1 MDKITF
7 PEPDEV
13 LKEKPSLKKYLKYLL
28 FFGPGA
34 VIASVTIGQ
43 GQLILGPQI
52 GAWAGPRLL
61 WLITINIASYIIA
74 YISCRY
80 TLITGLNVMDV
91 FSTKLKGLIN
101 LIFIAII
108 VIFVPIFAG
117 TIITSLGQVLSW
129 SFGFGDYLIW
139 GIIFGVF
146 AAVLAVVGRY
156 RLLEYTQLF
165 FVIVLAV
172 GAIIS
177 VALIPN
183 LNLSEII
190 PHFFTIGDFPKYP
203 EWVLE
208 MGENTK
214 PIPLLILGYVGT
226 LTITIITLISYASWV
241 KVKGWGIF
249 KGKDDPEKLSRRLF
263 SIFVKSG
270 KVNYLPKDRKEIKKA
285 KLLTTPILVDLALAF
300 IFVSIASTA
309 YMLAG
314 AYLLGPRHEIPTD
327 IDLIKK
333 QAIIFSNIAPWLKPL
348 YQISVFFAFF
358 GTIYGGFEAA
368 SRMLYETSKNL
379 FGFVAKLEYRK
390 FLQYFLIYVIALG
403 VPLAILMRFGLSV
416 IVMLSITLLFIGVI
430 GVIIY
435 GIGTLYINYVT
446 LPKEY
451 RPGPVLFSLGII
463 SIILLIVPFFSF
475 IA

>member
-1 MDKITF
+1 MEKVTF

-13 LKEKPSLKKYLKYLL
+13 LKEKPSLRKYLRYLL

-34 VIASVTIGQ
+34 VIASITIGQ

-61 WLITINIASYIIA
+61 WLITINVGSYIIA

-80 TLITGLNVMDV
+80 TLITGLNMMDV
-91 FSTKLKGLIN
+91 FSTKLKGIIN
-101 LIFIAII
+101 LIFIAIMF
-108 VIFVPIFAG
+108 IFVPIFAG
-117 TIITSLGQVLSW
+117 TIITSLGQTLSW

-139 GIIFGVF
+139 GIIFGLL
-146 AAVLAVVGRY
+146 AAILAVIGRY
-156 RLLEYTQLF
+156 RLLEYTQLV
-165 FVIVLAV
+165 FVIILAV
-172 GAIIS
+172 GAVIS

-183 LNLSEII
+183 LNLSYVI
-190 PHFFTIGDFPKYP
+190 PHFFTVGDFPEYP
-203 EWVLE
+203 SWVLE
-208 MGENTK
+208 MGETK
-214 PIPLLILGYVGT
+214 PIPLLVLGYLGT
-226 LTITIITLISYASWV
+226 LTVTIITLISYASWT

-249 KGKDDPEKLSRRLF
+249 KGQKDPEKFSRELF
-263 SIFVKSG
+263 SVFRKKK
-270 KVNYLPKDRKEIKKA
+270 KVDYLPTGKDDVEKA
-285 KLLTTPILVDLALAF
+285 KLLTRPILVDLSLAF
-300 IFVSIASTA
+300 IFVSIASAA

-314 AYLLGPRHEIPTD
+314 TYLLGPKHELPTD

-348 YQISVFFAFF
+348 YQISVFFALF

-368 SRMLYETSKNL
+368 SRMLYETSKDL
-379 FGFVAKLEYRK
+379 FQIISKLDYRE
-390 FLQYFLIYVIALG
+390 FLRYFLVYVIILG

-416 IVMLSITLLFIGVI
+416 IVMLSVTLLFIGVI

-435 GIGTLYINYVT
+435 GIGAIYVTQTT

-451 RPGPVLFSLGII
+451 SLGPFSLAAGVIG
-463 SIILLIVPFFSF
+463 IILLMIPFFSF
-475 IA
+475 LS